1 MTGRNAPT
9 RLVACSVLIG
19 VAAGLASA
27 VFLWSLELVTQ
38 LHWEHPGLLFLLP
51 LAGLL
56 SGGVYA
62 LIGGRAD
69 GGTELILEELRT
81 PAAGVPGRM
90 APLVLGGTLIT
101 HLCGGSAGREGTA
114 VQMGGSLAALLARW
128 LRVPA
133 ADLPLLL
140 ASGLAGGF
148 GAVFGTPL
156 AGAVFAVELSTRGH
170 RPEPARTGFRKL
182 SRLLPSL
189 LLCLLT
195 AVVANAAVEL
205 LGVAHTQY
213 PIAGFGAN
221 GDGAGRRFLA
231 VSLGDG
237 LLFAARAGLAGV
249 AFGLA
254 ARLFTS
260 FRNAIRRFL
269 KRHVPSVWLR
279 PVFGGALVVL
289 LAVQTGDSSSL
300 GLGVEASPYRPG
312 DVCIRSCLKAD
323 PVDLLSWFWKL
334 LFTAVTVGS
343 GFRGGEVT
351 PLFFV
356 GAALGNVL
364 AGPLA
369 MPPGLLAAM
378 GFAAVFAGAA
388 RTPFACTLLAFEVF
402 VPANPDLL
410 SLSFLGSTAICCLVA
425 ARCSGA
431 VSIYD
436 LSSHAGDV

>member
-1 MTGRNAPT
+1 MTGRCTPT
-9 RLVACSVLIG
+9 RLAVCSVLNG
-19 VAAGLASA
+19 VSAGLAAA

-38 LHWEHPGLLFLLP
+38 LHWKHPWLLVLLP

-62 LIGGRAD
+62 LVGGRAD

-156 AGAVFAVELSTRGH
+156 AGAVFAVELSARGLN
-170 RPEPARTGFRKL
+170 PEPSMAGFRKL
-182 SRLLPSL
+182 PRLLPSL

-195 AVVANAAVEL
+195 AVVANAAVEV

-213 PIAGFGAN
+213 RIAGFAADT
-221 GDGAGRRFLA
+221 DGGGRRFPPISWA
-231 VSLGDG
+231 DC

-249 AFGLA
+249 AFGMA
-254 ARLFTS
+254 AGLFTR
-260 FRNAIRRFL
+260 FRNAIRSFL

-279 PVFGGALVVL
+279 PAFGGALVVL
-289 LAVQTGDSSSL
+289 LAVQTGDSSYL
-300 GLGVEASPYRPG
+300 GLGVEASPHRPD
-312 DVCIRSCLKAD
+312 DVCIRSCLEAG
-323 PVDLLSWFWKL
+323 PVDLFGWFWKL

-364 AGPLA
+364 SAPLA
-369 MPPGLLAAM
+369 MPPGILAAM

-388 RTPFACTLLAFEVF
+388 RTPLACTLMAFEVF

-410 SLSFLGSTAICCLVA
+410 SISFLGSTAICCLVA
-425 ARCSGA
+425 ARCSGT
-431 VSIYD
+431 VGIYD
-436 LSSHAGDV
+436 APRHGGAA